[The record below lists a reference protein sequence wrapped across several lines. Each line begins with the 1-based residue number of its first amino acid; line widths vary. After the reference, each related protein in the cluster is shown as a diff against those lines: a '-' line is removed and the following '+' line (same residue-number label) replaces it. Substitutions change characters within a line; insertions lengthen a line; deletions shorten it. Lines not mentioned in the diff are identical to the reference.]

1 MTVDPTWQLALAL
14 GLLLALTVGVS
25 WWAGLGTTK
34 DSIIA
39 TVRAIVQLTVV
50 SFVIVGAIAH
60 LATAFAFV
68 LLMFAVAVYTTSKRT
83 GVLKRW
89 WWPAVAVAAGVLPVS
104 AIVFASGV
112 MPLAGIAI
120 IPVMGI
126 VIGNMMTA
134 HTLAARRMFAAL
146 REDRPTYEGV
156 LALGLK
162 PSVAVRVITSPL
174 RREALIPNLDQTRT
188 VGLVT
193 LPGAFIGV
201 LLGGGSPLQA
211 AAAQVLVLI
220 MIMAGQNIVVMVT
233 ELLMRAGKDLPDDLA
248 EATGI

>member
-1 MTVDPTWQLALAL
+1 MTVDPTWRLAVALAL
-14 GLLLALTVGVS
+14 LLLLTVGVS
-25 WWAGLGTTK
+25 AWTKLGTTK
-34 DSIIA
+34 DSVVA
-39 TVRAIVQLTVV
+39 TVRAILQLAIV
-50 SFVIVGAIAH
+50 SFVIVGAIQH
-60 LATAFAFV
+60 LALSFAFV
-68 LLMFAVAVYTTSKRT
+68 LLMFGVAVFTTSKRT
-83 GVLKRW
+83 GVLHRW
-89 WWPAVAVAAGVLPVS
+89 WWPALAMAVGVVPVTL
-104 AIVFASGV
+104 IVFLSGV
-112 MPLAGIAI
+112 MPLAGISI

-156 LALGLK
+156 LALGL
-162 PSVAVRVITSPL
+162 PPTVAVSVITRPL

-220 MIMAGQNIVVMVT
+220 MIMAGQNIVVAAA
-233 ELLMRAGKDLPDDLA
+233 ELLMRAGRDLPDDLVA
-248 EATGI
+248 AMGV